1 MAAYVSFMRNNNNAY
16 DNYLMR
22 FNTVASVLLRDVEYV
37 TMRKNANYIVLE
49 KADKNAKERTY
60 YVFHHPRGGAMISLA
75 WLVKQDGAISKSAFG
90 KRYKVK
96 RDKENRIYICLNEVV
111 GNVGD

>member
-1 MAAYVSFMRNNNNAY
+1 MAAYVSFMRSNGNIF

-22 FNTVASVLLRDVEYV
+22 FNVVASVLLKDVEYV
-37 TMRKNANYIVLE
+37 TMRRNANHIVLE
-49 KADKNAKERTY
+49 KADRNAKERTY
-60 YVFHHPRGGAMISLA
+60 HVFHHPRGAAMISLVG
-75 WLVKQDGAISKSAFG
+75 LVKRDGAIDKSAFG

-96 RDKENRIYICLNEVV
+96 RDKDNRIYICLNEVV